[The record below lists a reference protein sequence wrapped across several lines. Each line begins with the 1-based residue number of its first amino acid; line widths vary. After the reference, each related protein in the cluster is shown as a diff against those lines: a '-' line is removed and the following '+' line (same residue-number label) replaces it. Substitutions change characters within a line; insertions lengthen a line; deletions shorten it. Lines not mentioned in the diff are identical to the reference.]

1 MSKTTTTTTTKSKS
15 AHGAGWLINLISFA
29 AVICIGVAL
38 ILSKIGALG
47 AVAGALLTIAQ
58 TIAYIV
64 VSVVSFFYVYRKRN
78 VWIWLVWAVSI
89 VLIVLSY
96 VIVI

>member
-1 MSKTTTTTTTKSKS
+1 MSNSTTTTKKS
-15 AHGAGWLINLISFA
+15 AHGAGWLLNLFSFV

-38 ILSKIGALG
+38 MLSKIGALG
-47 AVAGALLTIAQ
+47 SVAGALLTIAQ

-64 VSVVSFFYVYRKRN
+64 VSIVSFFYVYKKRRL
-78 VWIWLVWAVSI
+78 WIWIVWAISI

-96 VIVI
+96 VLVF